1 MAEYNSLGQQPP
13 VDKIDGIR
21 SSTHRS
27 MGSIRS
33 TFAGSNSR
41 SNSQFEQGNAEAHA
55 WESEWTS
62 PADFIESSF
71 RPSIDLSI
79 LTAFGWLD
87 RGAYA
92 SKDNQLS
99 SIPYGHERMESADTT
114 LSNRPLLATSRPSAA
129 DSFERKMWNP
139 IWLTVSVLLCFVML
153 FVGLFVIVLAL
164 YLYSTAHSGLL
175 TGAESTHYLWTYLPT
190 AIFVLTTSL
199 WHQVD
204 FYCKELTSYDK
215 MKQGPTPASQSI
227 LLDYIT
233 PTLPSGLW
241 QALKNRH

>member
-79 LTAFGWLD
+79 LTTFGWLD
-87 RGAYA
+87 RGSYT

-129 DSFERKMWNP
+129 DSFEREDVESYLAYCFSPLLLRDALRRTLRYSAGPVPVLDSSQWTSVSMVDLLMVVANRALVPELRVP
-139 IWLTVSVLLCFVML
+139 IT
-153 FVGLFVIVLAL
+153 
-164 YLYSTAHSGLL
+164 SG
-175 TGAESTHYLWTYLPT
+175 H
-190 AIFVLTTSL
+190 TSL
-199 WHQVD
+199 PQVSGI
-204 FYCKELTSYDK
+204 L
-215 MKQGPTPASQSI
+215 SI
-227 LLDYIT
+227 QHF
-233 PTLPSGLW
+233 GR
-241 QALKNRH
+241 ALSC